1 MGGETVWS
9 FKTTASGILGSLRW
23 CCTDKGDIV
32 ILSADSINET
42 AVYNWYDMQ
51 GNLICQS
58 KDLSVQVDMA
68 KKYKLEVI
76 ATADG
81 FKDYEEVE
89 IKLNLIALNN
99 LPLILPVIK
108 WK

>member
-1 MGGETVWS
+1 
-9 FKTTASGILGSLRW
+9 
-23 CCTDKGDIV
+23 
-32 ILSADSINET
+32 
-42 AVYNWYDMQ
+42 MQ